1 MVGSKFRLFGQN
13 PSLCFTSTGKSAD
26 IPRRLACRGLYCRP
40 GQPLARRTL
49 ATEACNG
56 RADDIDAFPAT
67 NIISSPRAHPSLDYM
82 LGFLV
87 RGGDAG
93 AGNGIRLPGPM
104 GIEVKDEFHRGK
116 VEVLATEPQ

>member
-1 MVGSKFRLFGQN
+1 M
-13 PSLCFTSTGKSAD
+13 
-26 IPRRLACRGLYCRP
+26 RRETRP
-40 GQPLARRTL
+40 NTL
-49 ATEACNG
+49 SRVTNYWQGERWRQRPAT

-67 NIISSPRAHPSLDYM
+67 NIISSPRAHPSLDYL

-93 AGNGIRLPGPM
+93 AENGMRLPGPP

-116 VEVLATEPQ
+116 VEGLRRNRNRRRAEA